1 MDIPHS
7 FYDDK
12 GIFHC
17 NMIVLLLDRAELSQ
31 SVYTEGKFMYCE
43 FDTCQKP
50 PQLTAMSPVVTFSVR
65 LVNYCYRDL
74 LLDFQK

>member
-17 NMIVLLLDRAELSQ
+17 NMIDLLLDRVELSQ
-31 SVYTEGKFMYCE
+31 SVYTEGIFMYCE
-43 FDTCQKP
+43 SDTCQKP
-50 PQLTAMSPVVTFSVR
+50 PQLTAMSVMGAFYVW
-65 LVNYCYRDL
+65 LVNHCYRDF